1 MYYKIKNNEYI
12 FSHLLKQLQYGLL
25 ATVGG
30 GSDYFVIGPHSL
42 NG

>member
-12 FSHLLKQLQYGLL
+12 LSYLLTHLQYGLL

-30 GSDYFVIGPHSL
+30 GASGHF
-42 NG
+42 